1 MNHQK
6 KNIMTLCAAAVG
18 CAGLAFLNAEAHAGV
33 ISFSDLPT
41 GTNSVSIGGL
51 ASGNITANVV
61 SFDANFQPKTVAG
74 VTAVGVQGGSV
85 NGEIDGSQYIEFN
98 FSAPV
103 FVDSISIAHLYTAG
117 NFGDVWNET
126 ALFSTDIG
134 DFTLEATG
142 ATSGAW
148 TGGGTLVN
156 DSPAVEKN
164 GGAWS
169 VIGGDIFDGAIT
181 SIRLQSGNAG
191 NHSKYGDF
199 GFVGMEV
206 SAIPGPGALALFAG
220 AMLAGFKRRR
230 SGQ

>member
-1 MNHQK
+1 MNHRM
-6 KNIMTLCAAAVG
+6 KNVTGLCAAAG
-18 CAGLAFLNAEAHAGV
+18 CAGLAFLTAEAHAGV

-41 GTNSVSIGGL
+41 GTNNVSIGGL
-51 ASGNITANVV
+51 ASGSVTADVV
-61 SFDANFQPKTVAG
+61 SFDGNFRPKTVAG

-85 NGEIDGSQYIEFN
+85 NGEIDGSQYIEFS

-103 FVDSISIAHLYTAG
+103 FVNSISIAHLYTAG

-148 TGGGTLVN
+148 TGGGLLVN
-156 DSPAVEKN
+156 DSPAVEKS

-169 VIGGDIFDGAIT
+169 VLGGDIFGGAIT
-181 SIRLQSGNAG
+181 SIRLSSGNAG
-191 NHSKYGDF
+191 NQSKYGDF

-220 AMLAGFKRRR
+220 AMLAGARRRR